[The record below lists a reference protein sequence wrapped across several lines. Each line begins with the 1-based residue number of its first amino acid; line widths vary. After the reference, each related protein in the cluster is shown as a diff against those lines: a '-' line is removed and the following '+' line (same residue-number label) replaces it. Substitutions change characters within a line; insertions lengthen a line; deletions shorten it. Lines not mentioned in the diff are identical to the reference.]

1 MVTVA
6 TGSCSLCGGAAT
18 ITDWSPRHVWLTVD
32 GCACRGFFVLNE
44 VWNLRLAELPER
56 ERRELATRV
65 RDWRAGG
72 REAWISIEDGTLTG
86 PLVIFPER
94 PSLARAPAD
103 VSVQLRGGRST
114 AADG

>member
-6 TGSCSLCGGAAT
+6 SGSCALCGGAAT
-18 ITDWSPRHVWLTVD
+18 IADWSPRFDWLTVD
-32 GCACRGFFVLNE
+32 GCPCRGFFVWKG
-44 VWNLRLAELPER
+44 VWNLRLPGMLER

-94 PSLARAPAD
+94 PSLAQAPGD
-103 VSVQLRGGRST
+103 LSVQLRGGQST
-114 AADG
+114 AAGG